1 MEGVLDRHPTLRG
14 AAVELGA
21 GWVPEMLRRLDAVAN
36 VYSRFDTSVQFSRR
50 PSEQITQQMG
60 FTPMH
65 HEDVGNMIA
74 QSNAELY
81 MFSSDYPHLEGT
93 RDPIGRFERTLP
105 EDDEGVRDLF
115 YAENFLR
122 LFPEAR
128 VS

>member
-1 MEGVLDRHPTLRG
+1 
-14 AAVELGA
+14 
-21 GWVPEMLRRLDAVAN
+21 
-36 VYSRFDTSVQFSRR
+36 
-50 PSEQITQQMG
+50 
-60 FTPMH
+60 
-65 HEDVGNMIA
+65 MIA